1 MNRWQPGADREALRQ
16 RAALLADIRA
26 FFAARHVLEV
36 DTPLLCSSGVT
47 DPSLEPLLVER
58 GNSLTAPRYLQTSP
72 EYAMKRLLAAGSGP
86 IYQIA
91 HAFRDDESGR
101 RHNPEFTLLEWYRPD
116 MDHLALMD
124 EVAVLVGE
132 LLAREGSSK
141 YSYRELFEEFVAI
154 DPFTATVAEL
164 EVAAQKVTD
173 AGGLQGPREFWL
185 DMLMTHAIEPA
196 LADSGM
202 VFVYDYPARQAALAR
217 IVEVNG
223 VSVGQRF
230 ELYVDGVE
238 LANGYCELTD
248 PTEQR
253 QRFEDDNQR
262 RREAGIHEL
271 PIDEKLLA
279 AMASGLPDCSGVA
292 LGIDRL
298 LMLVTGI
305 DDIGRVQSFS
315 WDRC

>member
-1 MNRWQPGADREALRQ
+1 VNRWQPGADREALRQ

-173 AGGLQGPREFWL
+173 AGSLQGPREFWL

-262 RREAGIHEL
+262 RREAGIREL

>member
-1 MNRWQPGADREALRQ
+1 M
-16 RAALLADIRA
+16 LADIRA

-173 AGGLQGPREFWL
+173 AGSLQGPREFWL

-223 VSVGQRF
+223 VNVGQRF

-262 RREAGIHEL
+262 RREAGIREL